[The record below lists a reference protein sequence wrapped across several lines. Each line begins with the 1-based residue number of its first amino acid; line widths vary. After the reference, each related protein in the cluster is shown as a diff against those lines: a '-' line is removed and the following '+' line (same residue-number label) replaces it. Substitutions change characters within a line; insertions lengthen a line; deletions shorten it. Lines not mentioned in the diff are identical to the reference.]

1 MTETCFQ
8 KLNEKKSLKVDN
20 YQISQMKL
28 AFCNN
33 LIINL
38 CYTLKKRK
46 YNAINRGIQQ
56 SYIIETQTKA
66 YCITKIR
73 F

>member
-1 MTETCFQ
+1 
-8 KLNEKKSLKVDN
+8 
-20 YQISQMKL
+20 MKL

-46 YNAINRGIQQ
+46 YAINRGIQQ
-56 SYIIETQTKA
+56 SYITETQTKA

-73 F
+73 DFKIV